1 MSPVMKDRQ
10 LQAGQPNVDQPGAG
24 RPKGWRERT
33 GSRLGTILVLVVTA
47 AVVVVLAWFV
57 ERPAA
62 ISGDGTTAI
71 TLSQEGRGDPP
82 KIGTPAQDFTATA
95 VDGTKVSLSSLKGKA
110 VWLSFGATWCAPC
123 QAEAPDIQA
132 AHMKSKANGVVV
144 LGLYIS
150 EESETVR
157 DYSNRIGLTFPQ
169 LADSQD
175 VVASAYRVKGIPV
188 HFFID
193 RSGVLRNIVTG
204 SMNPERMDSEIAKIS
219 G

>member
-1 MSPVMKDRQ
+1 M
-10 LQAGQPNVDQPGAG
+10 
-24 RPKGWRERT
+24 
-33 GSRLGTILVLVVTA
+33 
-47 AVVVVLAWFV
+47 
-57 ERPAA
+57 
-62 ISGDGTTAI
+62 
-71 TLSQEGRGDPP
+71 
-82 KIGTPAQDFTATA
+82 
-95 VDGTKVSLSSLKGKA
+95 
-110 VWLSFGATWCAPC
+110 
-123 QAEAPDIQA
+123 
-132 AHMKSKANGVVV
+132 GVF
-144 LGLYIS
+144 IS

-169 LADSQD
+169 LSDSQD

>member
-1 MSPVMKDRQ
+1 MSPVKS
-10 LQAGQPNVDQPGAG
+10 VDLPDLDLPSPDQK
-24 RPKGWRERT
+24 KGWRERT
-33 GSRLGTILVLVVTA
+33 GSRFGTILVLAVTA
-47 AVVVVLAWFV
+47 AVVGAGVWMVD
-57 ERPAA
+57 RPTTEA
-62 ISGDGTTAI
+62 DGTTAVK
-71 TLSQEGRGDPP
+71 LSQEGRGDPP
-82 KIGTPAQDFTATA
+82 KIGSPAQDFTAIG
-95 VDGTKVSLSSLKGKA
+95 VDGKRVSLSAYKGKA

-132 AHMKSKANGVVV
+132 AYEKTKAKGVVV
-144 LGLYIS
+144 VGVFIS
-150 EESETVR
+150 EDSETVR

-188 HFFID
+188 HFFVD

-204 SMNPERMDSEIAKIS
+204 SMNPERMDSELAKIS